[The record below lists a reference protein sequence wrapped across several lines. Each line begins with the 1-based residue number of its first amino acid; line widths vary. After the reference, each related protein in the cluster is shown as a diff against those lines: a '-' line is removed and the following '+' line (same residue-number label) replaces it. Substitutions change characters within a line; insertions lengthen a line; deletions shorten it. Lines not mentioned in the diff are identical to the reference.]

1 MAYSTVSKP
10 SVGDPI
16 KLSTIEGIID
26 NQEHFQASIAANA
39 GFNADGSFENPGAS
53 VSEPALGWNESSG
66 NALTI
71 ARTNTGADPNTHGEY
86 SLKLSGSFGQTGGI
100 ETDLFPVS
108 DLEAYVITIA
118 SQVDDSGD
126 KFEIQFITYERDGA
140 TSVQTVSNPL
150 FTDASTSDEGINDAT
165 MTKRQW
171 VVSAGTDARFG
182 KLKVIFTVN
191 SSVASAGYLD
201 HVNFER
207 QGNRTIVYKHKNFWE
222 LDGTGTSILAHEM
235 DVYCPKWCKTYFVR
249 YNETKRII
257 TGTNQNVSYP
267 MHLTMTAGTTT
278 ATIADIPA
286 KTSGRG
292 VSWLGEI
299 DHSTTNQTLTIIGP
313 LVDDQSGLVETTV
326 TATAWT
332 GLSGFTNPESLH
344 VVYVPEIL

>member
-53 VSEPALGWNESSG
+53 ASEPALGWNESSG

-71 ARTNTGADPNTHGEY
+71 ARTNTGADPNAHGEY
-86 SLKLSGSFGQTGGI
+86 SLKFSGSFGQTGGI

-108 DLEAYVITIA
+108 DLEPYVITIA
-118 SQVDDSGD
+118 SQVDNVSD

-140 TSVQTVSNPL
+140 TGVQTVSNPL
-150 FTDASTSDEGINDAT
+150 FTDASTSDEGINDTT

-182 KLKVIFTVN
+182 KIKVIFTVN

-207 QGNRTIVYKHKNFWE
+207 QGNRTIVYKHKLFWE
-222 LDGTGTSILAHEM
+222 TDGTGNSKANTL
-235 DVYCPKWCKTYFVR
+235 DVYCPKWCKTYFIR
-249 YNETKRII
+249 YDETKRII
-257 TGTNQNVSYP
+257 TGVTTTAT
-267 MHLTMTAGTTT
+267 LTMTAGTTT
-278 ATIADIPA
+278 ATLADIPS

-299 DHSTTNQTLTIIGP
+299 DHSTTNQTLSITAP

-326 TATAWT
+326 TATAGGVSNT
-332 GLSGFTNPESLH
+332 ESLH